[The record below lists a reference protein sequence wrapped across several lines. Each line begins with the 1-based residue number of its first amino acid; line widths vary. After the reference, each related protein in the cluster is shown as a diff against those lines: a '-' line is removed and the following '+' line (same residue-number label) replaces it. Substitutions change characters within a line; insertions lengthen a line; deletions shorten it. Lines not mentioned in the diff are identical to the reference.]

1 MLRVAGNVVTRHGKT
16 YTVELSHSMGA
27 SGPSSLNQ
35 PSTLPLFDTKFKI
48 LQGVDIR
55 ISTDNLP
62 NIFKYM
68 FMQSMYVNMYVLYIH
83 T

>member
-16 YTVELSHSMGA
+16 YTVELSRIQWEPLGHL
-27 SGPSSLNQ
+27 LNQ

-62 NIFKYM
+62 NFFKYIV
-68 FMQSMYVNMYVLYIH
+68 MQSMYVNMLCSVQ